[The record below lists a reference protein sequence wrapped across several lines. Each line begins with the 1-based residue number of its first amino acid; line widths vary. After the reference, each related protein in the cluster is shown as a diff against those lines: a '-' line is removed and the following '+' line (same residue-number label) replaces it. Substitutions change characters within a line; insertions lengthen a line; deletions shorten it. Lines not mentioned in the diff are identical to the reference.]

1 MTSEQLA
8 AVKSGFVILIIFIIL
23 HVAFM
28 AVSPDVSM
36 SHPGIFGTVLVA
48 GTLSSFAKVL

>member
-1 MTSEQLA
+1 MTTEQLA

-36 SHPGIFGTVLVA
+36 SHPGIFGCVFVA
-48 GTLSSFAKVL
+48 GTVSSYFMY

>member
-1 MTSEQLA
+1 MTTEQFA
-8 AVKSGFVILIIFIIL
+8 AIKAGFVVLLIFIIL

-36 SHPGIFGTVLVA
+36 SHPGIFGCVFVA
-48 GTLSSFAKVL
+48 GTISSYFMH

>member
-1 MTSEQLA
+1 MTTEQLA
-8 AVKSGFVILIIFIIL
+8 AAKSGFVILLIFIIL
-23 HVAFM
+23 HVVFM

-36 SHPGIFGTVLVA
+36 SHPGIFGCVFVA